1 MRIPGLATESRP
13 LVIANP
19 GAGRGRTGRELTA
32 LLEPLRQALGD
43 IDVALTTHAGH
54 ATELAA
60 AASRRSLVVSLGGD
74 GTLSEVVNGLL
85 GGVASPAPA
94 ASLPRLGIVAAGTG
108 GDFGRAV
115 GIPARFQDYVAAV
128 ASGAERTVDVGWARF
143 TDGAGQPVRRLW
155 VNVLSAGIGG
165 LVDRYTAAAP
175 ALLPGRLAYAQATLR
190 AIVACRRVPLRCRA
204 VLPDGTSAERVL
216 NAYAVAV
223 CNGSSFGAGM
233 RVAPMAQPDDGLLE
247 VITFETA
254 TKLRMAL
261 RLTTLYAGRHLR
273 QPGVAHFTCRSLSLE
288 PIQPWEHGHQHGRRR
303 RPPATRLSL
312 GLFPLDVDGDALGD
326 VPLEVGLLP
335 QALRVCAPAGG
346 RAR

>member
-1 MRIPGLATESRP
+1 MRIPRPETESRP

-32 LLEPLRQALGD
+32 LLEPLRRALGD
-43 IDVALTTHAGH
+43 IDVALTTHTGH

-60 AASRRSLVVSLGGD
+60 AAARRSLVVSLGGD

-85 GGVASPAPA
+85 GGAQSPPAA

-108 GDFGRAV
+108 GDFGRAL

-128 ASGAERTVDVGWARF
+128 AGSAERTVDVGWARF
-143 TDGAGQPVRRLW
+143 TDGAGQPTRRLW
-155 VNVLSAGIGG
+155 INVLSAGIGG
-165 LVDRYTAAAP
+165 LVDRYAAAAP
-175 ALLPGRLAYAQATLR
+175 ALLPGRIAYAQATLR
-190 AIVACRRVPLRCRA
+190 AIVACRRVPLRCRTL
-204 VLPDGTSAERVL
+204 LPDGRSAERVL

-223 CNGSSFGAGM
+223 CNGSTFGAGM

-288 PIQPWEHGHQHGRRR
+288 PIRPWETGHRPDGQR
-303 RPPATRLSL
+303 RPAAAPPSL

-335 QALRVCAPAGG
+335 RALRVCVPAGHHL
-346 RAR
+346 R